1 MVRCDAEPDFPA
13 SAEPRTTAA
22 LLSMTSMV
30 SLRAALPFIVIPG
43 EHRPSAMR
51 GKGIHLE
58 KVARN
63 RRRIDSLPVVTQ
75 SAHDAWNDKQAIAV
89 NCALPRDRVTR
100 VIFRPIR
107 LRLEVGMI
115 AARPVKAAAQL
126 LAGFRDKR
134 RIGFEVHLDPLH
146 QHLNSADDF

>member
-58 KVARN
+58 KV
-63 RRRIDSLPVVTQ
+63 
-75 SAHDAWNDKQAIAV
+75 AHDAWNDKQAIAV

-134 RIGFEVHLDPLH
+134 RIGLEVHLDPLH